1 LDDNRLFQTSPEF
14 EGGMERLARITPVL
28 GAQMGVRIEGG
39 GERLF
44 LVDDAGRRLH
54 GTQALAALT
63 ALTMAV
69 NGGGTVAV
77 PVTAPRAFEEI
88 AARYGG
94 KIIRTRA
101 TLAALMQTAALN
113 RDMLLLGDGAGNYI
127 FPGFY
132 PIVDGIFAIVKIM
145 ELLALHS
152 ASLSQVIHQLPRY
165 YMSQARVPCRWEH
178 KGKVMRI
185 LNQQYIDRKLEQVDG
200 IKIDLGDEWVLILPD
215 PDGPFFH
222 IIAEGSSED
231 QARVLTE
238 KYAGLVTGLQ

>member
-1 LDDNRLFQTSPEF
+1 
-14 EGGMERLARITPVL
+14 
-28 GAQMGVRIEGG
+28 MGVRIDGG

-44 LVDDAGRRLH
+44 LVDDAGRRLA

-63 ALTMAV
+63 ALAMAV

-94 KIIRTRA
+94 KIVRTRA
-101 TLAALMQTAALN
+101 TLAALMQTAAPN

-132 PIVDGIFAIVKIM
+132 PIVDGCFAIVKMM
-145 ELLALHS
+145 ELLTLHG
-152 ASLSQVIHQLPRY
+152 ARLSQVIDGLPRY

-178 KGKVMRI
+178 KGKVMRM
-185 LNQQYIDRKLEQVDG
+185 LEPAV
-200 IKIDLGDEWVLILPD
+200 
-215 PDGPFFH
+215 
-222 IIAEGSSED
+222 
-231 QARVLTE
+231 R
-238 KYAGLVTGLQ
+238 